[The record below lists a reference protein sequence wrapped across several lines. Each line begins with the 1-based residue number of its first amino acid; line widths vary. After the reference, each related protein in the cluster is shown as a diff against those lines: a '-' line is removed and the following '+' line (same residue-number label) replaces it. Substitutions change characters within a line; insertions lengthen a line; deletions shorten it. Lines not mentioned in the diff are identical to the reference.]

1 MALYVSRIHKIA
13 WAILFIGTL
22 LIARLVYLQ
31 VLESPKLAIEGL
43 SGRVAEVSLGPERGD
58 IFDRNG
64 ALLTNTVQ
72 TFCIIIFPAQ
82 VVDPYE
88 AASQLVAFSGID
100 KNEMIKKIRQA
111 QRPFKL
117 QANITEKVAEAVN
130 QLQIPGVL
138 AVAEKS
144 RYSYNSLAVHTTGY
158 INVADNQGVSGIE
171 RMYDDILRGE
181 QTEHVAALVDAGQQ
195 IIPGLGYTRLKLG
208 NNLGPG
214 NIILTIDSRIQ
225 KIVENIMDKHEIKG
239 AVVIMKPSTG
249 EILAIASRPKFDP
262 TQIEN
267 YLTMKT
273 APFLNRALSAYQPGS
288 IFKLV
293 VAAAALEN
301 KVVRPDDTF
310 FDPGYV
316 DVSNRRF
323 YGWDYE
329 QGGRGKI
336 TFTDAMAYSSNPTFI
351 TVGLKLGSDKL
362 ISFAR
367 QLGFGKHTQL
377 AFYGEADGN
386 LPDSSQPIYPGEL
399 ANLAIGQGTFEAT
412 PLQFACLVSTILND
426 GVKVEP
432 YLVSRLVDSRGRSIK
447 SFSPT
452 PGVRVFSHQTAE
464 DMKKMMAAVTRY
476 GTGEEAYVPGVG
488 SAGKTGSAETGRMQQ
503 GKSVNHAWFAGYAP
517 LEKPQYA
524 AVVFVEEGHSGGDV
538 AAPIFREIFTEVV
551 ANTLSDDR

>member
-1 MALYVSRIHKIA
+1 MALYVSRIRKIA
-13 WAILFIGTL
+13 CSIFFIGTL
-22 LIARLVYLQ
+22 LIVRLGYLQ

-43 SGRVAEVSLGPERGD
+43 SGRVAEVSLGAGRGN

-64 ALLTNTVQ
+64 ILLTNTVQ
-72 TFCIIIFPAQ
+72 SFCIIIFPAQ
-82 VVDPYE
+82 VMDPYE
-88 AASQLVAFSGID
+88 AASQLAAFSGI
-100 KNEMIKKIRQA
+100 NESELMNKIRQA

-117 QANITEKVAEAVN
+117 QVNLAEKTADAIN

-144 RYSYNSLAVHTTGY
+144 RYSYSSLAVHITGY
-158 INVADNQGVSGIE
+158 TNAADNQGVSGIE
-171 RMYDDILRGE
+171 RMYDDILKGE

-208 NNLGPG
+208 NNPGPG
-214 NIILTIDSRIQ
+214 NVILTIDSKIQ
-225 KIVENIMDKHEIKG
+225 KIVENIMDKHGIKG

-249 EILAIASRPKFDP
+249 EILAMASRPKFDP

-310 FDPGYV
+310 FDPGYI

-329 QGGRGKI
+329 RGGRGNI
-336 TFTDAMAYSSNPTFI
+336 SFTDAMAYSSNPVFI
-351 TVGLKLGSDKL
+351 TVGLKLGPDRL

-367 QLGFGKHTQL
+367 KLGFGKHTQL

-386 LPDSSQPIYPGEL
+386 LPDSEQPIYPGEL
-399 ANLAIGQGTFEAT
+399 ANLAIGQGSFEAT
-412 PLQFACLVSTILND
+412 PLQFACLVSTIIND
-426 GVKVEP
+426 GIRIEP
-432 YLVSRLVDSRGRSIK
+432 YLVSKLVDARGRSLK
-447 SFSPT
+447 TFAPVQ
-452 PGVRVFSHQTAE
+452 GVRVFSHQTAE

-476 GTGEEAYVPGVG
+476 GTGEEAYVPVVG
-488 SAGKTGSAETGRMQQ
+488 SAGKTGSAETGRIQQ
-503 GKSVNHAWFAGYAP
+503 GRSVNHAWFAGYAP
-517 LEKPQYA
+517 LEQPRYA
-524 AVVFVEEGHSGGDV
+524 AVVFVEEGRSGGDV
-538 AAPIFREIFTEVV
+538 AAPIFREIFTDVIREGK
-551 ANTLSDDR
+551 

>member
-22 LIARLVYLQ
+22 LIVRLVYLQ

-64 ALLTNTVQ
+64 ILLTNTVQ

-88 AASQLVAFSGID
+88 TASQLVAFSGID
-100 KNEMIKKIRQA
+100 ENELMKRMRQA

-117 QANITEKVAEAVN
+117 QANITEKVAETIN

-144 RYSYNSLAVHTTGY
+144 RYSYSSLAVHTTGY

-171 RMYDDILRGE
+171 RMYDDILKGE

-249 EILAIASRPKFDP
+249 EILAMASRPKFDP

-301 KVVRPDDTF
+301 KVVRPDDIF

-329 QGGRGKI
+329 QGGRGNI
-336 TFTDAMAYSSNPTFI
+336 TFTDAMAYSSNPAFI

-367 QLGFGKHTQL
+367 QLGFGQHTQL

-399 ANLAIGQGTFEAT
+399 ANLAIGQGSFEAT

-432 YLVSRLVDSRGRSIK
+432 YLVSRLVDTRGRSIK
-447 SFSPT
+447 SFSPA

-517 LEKPQYA
+517 LQKPQYA

-538 AAPIFREIFTEVV
+538 AAPIFREIFSEVI
-551 ANTLSDDR
+551 ANTPSDDK